1 MTIWDDIMD
10 TPAEAESMRARAKIM
25 RELRHHVETLGWS
38 QPVAAGKL
46 GISKRR
52 VTELM
57 GGRISEFSL
66 GELSVLADRVDIDA
80 HGPSVLSH

>member
-10 TPAEAESMRARAKIM
+10 TPADAESMRTRAKIM
-25 RELRHHVETLGWS
+25 RELRHHVETRGWS
-38 QPVAAGKL
+38 QPVAARKL

-52 VTELM
+52 VAELM

-66 GELSVLADRVDIDA
+66 GELSVLADRVDTNTD
-80 HGPSVLSH
+80 GPG